1 MIIRIIQ
8 RTGLESAIARFD
20 AWWNARSPR
29 ERILFS
35 VMAVLI
41 GGVVLLYGIVM
52 PLQNARAKAFA
63 DIRTYET
70 LNARIRAAGTL
81 QPRGA
86 QPQARVGRPDQAI
99 IASGAAFGVTPAV
112 EPTASGMRATVADAP
127 YDSVMSW
134 LADVGATTK
143 LKVSRVSL
151 KRQAAPGRV
160 SATVE
165 FTR

>member
-8 RTGLESAIARFD
+8 RSGLDSAIARFD
-20 AWWNARSPR
+20 AWWNGRSPR

-70 LNARIRAAGTL
+70 LNARIRAAGGL
-81 QPRGA
+81 QPQGPR
-86 QPQARVGRPDQAI
+86 PQARVGRPDQAV
-99 IASGAAFGVTPAV
+99 IASGATLGVTPTV
-112 EPTASGMRATVADAP
+112 EPVTGGVRATVADAS

-143 LKVSRVSL
+143 LKVKRVSM
-151 KRQAAPGRV
+151 KRLAAPGRI
-160 SATVE
+160 SATVD
-165 FTR
+165 FAQ